1 MSHQAFRGLS
11 VATTVI
17 EQELTGTDAFQ
28 GLAILHEKRVNGASN
43 AERNCGFQILL
54 RILRLMFNII
64 AVFKFPES
72 QYFPQNITYPI
83 SDHDQA

>member
-43 AERNCGFQILL
+43 AESG
-54 RILRLMFNII
+54 I
-64 AVFKFPES
+64 AAFRSYCAFCV
-72 QYFPQNITYPI
+72 
-83 SDHDQA
+83 